1 MKYAELRKIDI
12 REHVEKKNGLSYLSW
27 AYAVDQ
33 LLQLDESAT
42 WEYLEPGTFGQED
55 SITMMIYCT
64 VHAFGKSRT
73 AQLPVM
79 DHRNKAIVNPDA
91 FAINVAMQRC
101 LAKAIALHGI
111 ALHLYYGED
120 LPPDA
125 GEALAEQVVSAN
137 VKPTDVPEPANAS
150 KLVDIA
156 TLIKEWYAQENLG
169 EIQRLL
175 ELVHGPE
182 EKIYLWSQLDSKV
195 RSFIKKGAKNGVSA

>member
-27 AYAVDQ
+27 AYAVDK
-33 LLQLDESAT
+33 LLELDENAHWT
-42 WEYLEPGTFGQED
+42 YETPDQFGE
-55 SITMMIYCT
+55 TLMVYCT
-64 VHAFGKSRT
+64 VVAFGKSRT

-79 DHRNKAIVNPDA
+79 DHRNKAIPNPDA
-91 FAINVAMQRC
+91 FAVNVAMQRC

-125 GEALAEQVVSAN
+125 GEALAEQVVSAK

-150 KLVDIA
+150 QLVDMA
-156 TLIKEWYAQENLG
+156 QLIKEWYEQDNYE
-169 EIQRLL
+169 EIKNIL
-175 ELVHGPE
+175 ELLNEKE
-182 EKIYLWSQLDSKV
+182 EKIYLWSKLDSKV
-195 RSFIKKGAKNGVSA
+195 RTYIDKKRGKHGVSA